1 MFHTKTPN
9 KHH

>member
-1 MFHTKTPN
+1 LKTPN